1 MSYTP
6 TNWASTDVVTA
17 TRMNAL
23 EQAVGEI
30 DMSYTPNV
38 WQDGDVLTASK
49 MNALE
54 QAVASGG
61 GGGSSDFSTAQ
72 VTIVNNTSLDADA
85 RCVCITEDGLEQNFT
100 SVSNSTI
107 NRNILLYSQ
116 LQEINMYFPTYGS
129 ENITVEVSGD
139 ITVDEVDLP
148 YIYLNIRGN
157 GTITL
162 KE

>member
-17 TRMNAL
+17 SRMNAL

-61 GGGSSDFSTAQ
+61 GGESDFSTAT
-72 VTIVNNTSLDADA
+72 VTIVNNATAPFILDGVNIFDNKMYP
-85 RCVCITEDGLEQNFT
+85 TLD
-100 SVSNSTI
+100 SNDIDENPSTYLLFKGEGTI
-107 NRNILLYSQ
+107 QPSFESNIVLTGTGNVTFS
-116 LQEINMYFPTYGS
+116 NM
-129 ENITVEVSGD
+129 V
-139 ITVDEVDLP
+139 
-148 YIYLNIRGN
+148 
-157 GTITL
+157 GTITGDCTITIADVNNQS
-162 KE
+162 